1 MFGRKCTLCGGKLD
15 RRGICTECGLDNNK
29 SEKNYHVNQSSCDNM
44 PMTHV
49 HEDEKKPSYV
59 KKNTQDRQAQKV
71 QKKKKSKR
79 PRIIAFAMLIIIAG
93 MIIFSVVSYLMQTVL
108 FDSDDSYY
116 TDYEYDPYASL
127 DKENPESGDE
137 AEYELSSGTYIV
149 GLHIPAGDY
158 KAVVQYDFDAVQV
171 SDYENGIYLY
181 EYAGQDEENYLD
193 DLRLFDHAILTI
205 SSETS
210 VTLKTENAQP
220 LSVNGIANPVI
231 DSYEITDSRI
241 RTAGVDFAAG
251 IYDLEL
257 LEGTGAINLV
267 IYAEDGNEYSYES
280 IYLGE
285 DQSDGKEYKYMV
297 IPENTQITCEEGMR
311 LIMTPSE
318 TIESTDYLGFY
329 TRY

>member
-1 MFGRKCTLCGGKLD
+1 M
-15 RRGICTECGLDNNK
+15 
-29 SEKNYHVNQSSCDNM
+29 
-44 PMTHV
+44 
-49 HEDEKKPSYV
+49 
-59 KKNTQDRQAQKV
+59 
-71 QKKKKSKR
+71 
-79 PRIIAFAMLIIIAG
+79 
-93 MIIFSVVSYLMQTVL
+93 
-108 FDSDDSYY
+108 
-116 TDYEYDPYASL
+116 
-127 DKENPESGDE
+127 
-137 AEYELSSGTYIV
+137 
-149 GLHIPAGDY
+149 
-158 KAVVQYDFDAVQV
+158 

-231 DSYEITDSRI
+231 DSYEITDSGT

-297 IPENTQITCEEGMR
+297 IPENTQITWEEGMR